1 LNEEEESKYLAAGK
15 IAGRVKKESRQW
27 VRPGETLFELSE
39 RIEEIIRELGG
50 LPAFPCNIGV
60 NEIAAHF
67 TPPPGFT
74 GRIPPDG
81 LVKIDFGVHIDG
93 CIVDTAFTI
102 PLSSRDREIVEVAES
117 SLAKASEV
125 LKPGV
130 KINQVGGAI
139 EGFVK
144 SKGYKVIR
152 NLTGHQID
160 RFNLHT
166 GLSIPNLKTF
176 STDKFRKDMVV
187 AIEPFVTFADGAGE
201 VSETNNIYI
210 YRFKHFPVDYKGEF
224 NNLVRKIQ
232 GSFRTLPFCER
243 WVLSRFGEVEK
254 ASLEKMLKD
263 ASKHLI
269 FYPVLVERNRRK
281 VAQAEDTFLI
291 LEDSV
296 INLTSGKD

>member
-1 LNEEEESKYLAAGK
+1 LNEEEKGKYLMAGEV
-15 IAGRVKKESRQW
+15 ARRVKKEVRQW
-27 VRPGETLFELSE
+27 VKPGETLLELSV
-39 RIEEIIRELGG
+39 RIEERISELGG

-67 TPPPGFT
+67 TPPPGFA
-74 GRIPPDG
+74 GKIPPDG
-81 LVKIDFGVHIDG
+81 LVKIDFGVHVDG

-102 PLSSRDREIVEVAES
+102 PLSPRDREIVEVAEN
-117 SLAKASEV
+117 SLNKASGI

-130 KINQVGGAI
+130 RINKVGEAI

-166 GLSIPNLKTF
+166 GLSIPNLKTL
-176 STDKFRKDMVV
+176 STDKFRRDMVV
-187 AIEPFVTFADGAGE
+187 AIEPFLTLADGAGE
-201 VSETNNIYI
+201 VSETTDIYI
-210 YRFKHFPVDYKGEF
+210 YRFKHFSIDYKGEF
-224 NNLVRKIQ
+224 NSLVKKIH

-243 WVLSRFGEVEK
+243 WVLSQFKEVEET
-254 ASLEKMLKD
+254 SLGKMLKD
-263 ASKHLI
+263 LSKHLI
-269 FYPVLVERNRRK
+269 FYPVLVERNRKK

-296 INLTSGKD
+296 INLTSG

>member
-1 LNEEEESKYLAAGK
+1 MNEEEKNKYL
-15 IAGRVKKESRQW
+15 IAGEIAWRVKEEAYQW
-27 VRPGETLFELSE
+27 VKPGETLLELS
-39 RIEEIIRELGG
+39 RKIEDRIRELGG

-67 TPPPGFT
+67 TPPPEFT

-81 LVKIDFGVHIDG
+81 LVKVDFGVHIDG

-102 PLSSRDREIVEVAES
+102 PLSTRDREIVEVAES

-130 KINQVGGAI
+130 KINQVGEAV
-139 EGFVK
+139 EGLVR

-176 STDKFRKDMVV
+176 STDKFRRDMVV
-187 AIEPFVTFADGAGE
+187 AIEPFVTLPDGAGE
-201 VSETNNIYI
+201 VGETNNIHI
-210 YRFKHFPVDYKGEF
+210 YRFKRFPIDYKGEF
-224 NNLVRKIQ
+224 GNLVRKIQ

-243 WVLSRFGEVEK
+243 WVLSQFGEVEK
-254 ASLEKMLKD
+254 ASLGRMLKD
-263 ASKHLI
+263 ASRHLI
-269 FYPVLVERNRRK
+269 FYPVLAERNRRK

-296 INLTSGKD
+296 INLTSGKG

>member
-1 LNEEEESKYLAAGK
+1 MNEEEKSKYLAAGK
-15 IAGRVKKESRQW
+15 IAGRVKKESRRW
-27 VRPGETLFELSE
+27 VKPDETLFELSE
-39 RIEEIIRELGG
+39 RIEELIRELGG

-74 GRIPPDG
+74 GRIPTDG

-102 PLSSRDREIVEVAES
+102 PLSSRDREIVEVAEN
-117 SLAKASEV
+117 SLVKASEV

-187 AIEPFVTFADGAGE
+187 AIEPFVTLADGAGE
-201 VSETNNIYI
+201 VGETNNIYI
-210 YRFKHFPVDYKGEF
+210 YRFKHFPTDYKGEF

-232 GSFRTLPFCER
+232 GLFRTLPFCER
-243 WVLSRFGEVEK
+243 WVLSQLGEVEK
-254 ASLEKMLKD
+254 SSLEKILKD

-296 INLTSGKD
+296 INLTSGKG